1 MDTKLVMRMA
11 VDAILSKVRPRIKA
25 LLRTRSH
32 YSIASLIEQF
42 KTHVWGLMEAHS
54 GGIFHASTSI
64 LEQFAKSQIYFLEE
78 LGETEATAFL
88 NFNFAP
94 PALRR
99 NIAMLGMIHKKVLG
113 KCHPSFD
120 KLLPSK
126 SYITEDRNSKQI
138 YAHWLEIKEHRA
150 LFNRSIFGMVDLY
163 NNLSQAVVD
172 SSSVS
177 LFQSRLTEVARERC
191 KRNASEWHLSF

>member
-1 MDTKLVMRMA
+1 MA

-64 LEQFAKSQIYFLEE
+64 LEQFDKSPMHSLEE
-78 LGETEATAFL
+78 LGEPEATAFL
-88 NFNFAP
+88 NFTFAP

-99 NIAMLGMIHKKVLG
+99 NIAILSMTHKKVI
-113 KCHPSFD
+113 D
-120 KLLPSK
+120 
-126 SYITEDRNSKQI
+126 
-138 YAHWLEIKEHRA
+138 
-150 LFNRSIFGMVDLY
+150 
-163 NNLSQAVVD
+163 
-172 SSSVS
+172 
-177 LFQSRLTEVARERC
+177 
-191 KRNASEWHLSF
+191 